1 MRKIVTLF
9 MFMMIAG
16 LGYTAFQRVILPK
29 SSQIAEPVQTADSQV
44 FDQLIL
50 RQDQINSW
58 VHQLVGDQI
67 TDLQIN
73 FNENNQMEFTFVL
86 DNKISSLIHL
96 ENNPTLESAVGLL
109 NGETVSCTI
118 TLNEAMRVEVD
129 QCKVGGFT
137 IPSSLY
143 ESKVSALND
152 KFQEVCEN
160 VGIEE
165 VTVFDQSLQ
174 IQGDISQALSY
185 LTGK

>member
-9 MFMMIAG
+9 MLMMIAG
-16 LGYTAFQRVILPK
+16 LGYTVFQRVSSPK
-29 SSQIAEPVQTADSQV
+29 SSQIVAPIQTTDSQV
-44 FDQLIL
+44 LDQLIL
-50 RQDQINSW
+50 HQEQINNW

-73 FNENNQMEFTFVL
+73 FNKNNQMEFTFVL

-109 NGETVSCTI
+109 YGETVSCTI
-118 TLNEAMRVEVD
+118 TLNEAMSVAVE

-143 ESKVSALND
+143 ESKLAAFND
-152 KFQEVCEN
+152 KLKEVCEN

-185 LTGK
+185 LTEK